1 MCFICWSLA
10 GVGLATMAVDKKF
23 NDSKITNYVKT
34 KVLNNKK

>member
-1 MCFICWSLA
+1 MA

-23 NDSKITNYVKT
+23 NGSKVTNYVKT